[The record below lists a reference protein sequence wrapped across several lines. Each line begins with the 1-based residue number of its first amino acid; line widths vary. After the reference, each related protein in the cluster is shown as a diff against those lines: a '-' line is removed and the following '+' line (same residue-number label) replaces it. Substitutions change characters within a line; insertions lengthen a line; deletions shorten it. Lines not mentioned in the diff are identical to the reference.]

1 MLVTLAAPTRQINKC
16 AKDHPLSA
24 TSTTSANDDVVNQS
38 DGQHLSHGR
47 VCDHALVECQKSRS
61 GMRRP
66 NRSSA
71 PL

>member
-38 DGQHLSHGR
+38 DGQHR
-47 VCDHALVECQKSRS
+47 
-61 GMRRP
+61 
-66 NRSSA
+66 
-71 PL
+71 